1 MHGKALHV
9 SKVDVALGHDS
20 SFLCMALFNR
30 RLHGQLSDLS
40 LLAQVFFNELAQDR
54 DVHRQLKVF
63 FILIGLNQGQPN
75 LSFAAGTIEV
85 AESEAKR
92 VAPVLQELQDAIGM
106 EYVATCE
113 AHACLF
119 CQLTS
124 VADATQLTLGAVR
137 RDSHVCVEPLGFF
150 DAI

>member
-20 SFLCMALFNR
+20 SFLCIALINR

-54 DVHRQLKVF
+54 DVHRHLKVF
-63 FILIGLNQGQPN
+63 FVLIGLNQGQPN

-85 AESEAKR
+85 AESDAKR
-92 VAPVLQELQDAIGM
+92 VAPVLQELQDAVGM

-119 CQLTS
+119 CQLTG
-124 VADATQLTLGAVR
+124 VADAAQLILGAVC
-137 RDSHVCVEPLGFF
+137 RDSNLSVESLGFF
-150 DAI
+150 NAI